1 MATNFQFKS
10 SLIDYTYEGQG
21 YSYTIT
27 PNNWTTIDVDKII
40 FGQFISLIS
49 DVYAGGILVLN
60 RQKLFDKFELT
71 LSASNGGSGTG
82 GSLEPAGDW
91 DIAASTTSGGI
102 IETPLI
108 LSVLTDAL
116 SNETNV
122 IYEAG
127 LNTVP
132 YSGPYYFY
140 GGSTTNTVT
149 TDFSTTKWLTFG
161 FTGYNFSVLYDSTG
175 IPAETA
181 LADFIVPLINAVDSA
196 VPSVEFSVV
205 DYGGGRAVAVQYR
218 DILTQGLVQV
228 VQVSSQTVPDLLTS
242 TTVSFGMN
250 LALGKIYIETD
261 NIAVQEFDIPTDV
274 LSTANELTFFAG
286 GVYGASFSPA
296 SLVLTFPDQQN
307 KPPITQLSE
316 EITVVPPMG
325 ANDGELWNV
334 TSTGTYN
341 GKDLKNNDSVIFY
354 NGLEEI
360 VAITHPDTSAIVNDA
375 ISTALA
381 ENGQISVAIDRILAA
396 KGFNSYGGT
405 WNFGGQ
411 YDGTLNFSYYFSANY
426 SNNFFQATGGNYI
439 ESGGLYYSVVRDAT
453 ADLTNEVTF
462 DLILPNIS
470 NNNNHKL
477 VVDIRDSG
485 SFNDTSIADKFA
497 TFTFVNLDDTG
508 LDNSRIELSVTHSI
522 GSGETF
528 TFPSVDLCSVGEKI
542 HFVLTTTGVYAMR
555 SGSTFLGA
563 YSTNFSNN
571 TAAVY
576 VGYGKDSNSF
586 YQPSF
591 VLTQGSK
598 DVILP
603 PLLERKNVTYKAT
616 NTDGYSEVYGK
627 TIKDDDL
634 VTFIGT
640 GPSEDVLV
648 ENVADLSLPATY
660 SPHPT
665 VYIADGETAPLT
677 VKIIAVESS
686 DLVMRNINVYN
697 TVLIDYSLGTIPTTG
712 LVMIDFNVID
722 SITNVDVGRNYRVG
736 DGFHIKFNTVG
747 GSSIQDVIFNH
758 APSGLGGNIIDN
770 AVTIAADKITTY
782 SFMVMRDTNNT
793 YNTRIVCIGKME
805 I

>member
-1 MATNFQFKS
+1 MSNLKANDFWRPRQQ
-10 SLIDYTYEGQG
+10 YYA
-21 YSYTIT
+21 
-27 PNNWTTIDVDKII
+27 
-40 FGQFISLIS
+40 S
-49 DVYAGGILVLN
+49 DRIKTLLL
-60 RQKLFDKFELT
+60 QDDKFYVCNETHTSGDIFDETKFT
-71 LSASNGGSGTG
+71 LVSGGSG
-82 GSLEPAGDW
+82 GSLEPVGNW
-91 DIAASTTSGGI
+91 DIAS
-102 IETPLI
+102 
-108 LSVLTDAL
+108 
-116 SNETNV
+116 
-122 IYEAG
+122 
-127 LNTVP
+127 
-132 YSGPYYFY
+132 
-140 GGSTTNTVT
+140 STTNGVIVESTITLTEPYDAFISDGLTVLSGGAMTYPFVGPYGFFSAAT
-149 TDFSTTKWLTFG
+149 TPTVINDFSTTKWFTVDIQGYHLITLHDTTNITNPITDILQPLANNTSLGNNRGIYIIVGAFFG
-161 FTGYNFSVLYDSTG
+161 DTICTISYNGPTYSY
-175 IPAETA
+175 ITA
-181 LADFIVPLINAVDSA
+181 LANDVVNMTGGAVKLAFGIN
-196 VPSVEFSVV
+196 
-205 DYGGGRAVAVQYR
+205 
-218 DILTQGLVQV
+218 
-228 VQVSSQTVPDLLTS
+228 
-242 TTVSFGMN
+242 TT
-250 LALGKIYIETD
+250 LGKGYVDNFIDPIY
-261 NIAVQEFDIPTDV
+261 EFDLPGDIFEGVAD
-274 LSTANELTFFAG
+274 LQFSAG
-286 GVYGASFSPA
+286 GVYGSVFGNGATIISFPNQ
-296 SLVLTFPDQQN
+296 VN
-307 KPPITQLSE
+307 KHPITQMTE
-316 EITVVPPMG
+316 ELIVVPPVG

-360 VAITHPDTSAIVNDA
+360 VAITHPDTSAIVIDA

-381 ENGQISVAIDRILAA
+381 ENGQISVAIDGILAA

-555 SGSTFLGA
+555 SGSSFLGA

-616 NTDGYSEVYGK
+616 NTDGYSIVYGK
-627 TIKDDDL
+627 TIKEDDL

-640 GPSEDVLV
+640 GPSEDILV
-648 ENVADLSLPATY
+648 ESVSDLSLPATY
-660 SPHPT
+660 GPLPIT
-665 VYIADGETAPLT
+665 IADGESHPTT
-677 VKIIAVESS
+677 VNVTTVESF
-686 DLVMRNINVYN
+686 DIVARNIYVYN
-697 TVLIDYSLGTIPTTG
+697 SILIDYTASTVPSSGGVLIF
-712 LVMIDFNVID
+712 FNTDDAGVN
-722 SITNVDVGRNYRVG
+722 TARNYKVG
-736 DGFHIKFNTVG
+736 DIFQVIFDTSNGFPIEGVTFYHGPSG
-747 GSSIQDVIFNH
+747 GS
-758 APSGLGGNIIDN
+758 II
-770 AVTIAADKITTY
+770 ASPVTISSGKITTY
-782 SFMVMRDTNNT
+782 TFSVMRATNNT
-793 YNTRIVCIGKME
+793 YNTKIVCIGKME
-805 I
+805 L